1 MKALATNLK
10 VNHRNIVDLN
20 NISPEKDSSLIKL
33 SNSSQSIQL
42 MVAPNE
48 GGRVKS
54 LKFRDYEIIGDLSQ
68 TSYQENYASA
78 VLFPFAGS
86 A

>member
-10 VNHRNIVDLN
+10 VNYRNIVDLN
-20 NISPEKDSSLIKL
+20 NISPEEDSNLIKL

-48 GGRVKS
+48 GERVKS
-54 LKFRDYEIIGDLSQ
+54 LKFCEYEIIGDLSQ